1 MPKFGHF
8 GLIWSYGAEIWY
20 VWVFLGADYE
30 YELRMSIHA
39 QLDTKISLLLR
50 FYVIF
55 GKGRSHKMVV
65 MVTRKRLSLNFFFQ
79 SVDYVPIR
87 KVTKF
92 QEKKSFRSSV
102 ILEKP
107 LWGWNPK
114 KKNLVD
120 LDDLYYTSLVDT
132 LEEKH

>member
-1 MPKFGHF
+1 
-8 GLIWSYGAEIWY
+8 
-20 VWVFLGADYE
+20 
-30 YELRMSIHA
+30 MSIHA

-79 SVDYVPIR
+79 SVYYVPIR

-107 LWGWNPK
+107 LWGWNPLPPRGFSKITMEQK